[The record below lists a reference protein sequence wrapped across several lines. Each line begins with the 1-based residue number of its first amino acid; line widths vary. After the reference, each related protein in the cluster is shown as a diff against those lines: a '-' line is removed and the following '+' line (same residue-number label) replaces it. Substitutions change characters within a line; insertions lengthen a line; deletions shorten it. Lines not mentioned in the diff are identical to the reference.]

1 MVMSLGLSWIVFVS
15 IFDFVFVF
23 VCVFS
28 CKWRWRWWWWWRGQW
43 WVYSRMQVRTS
54 EQFSALTSWHDSPSW
69 PWTCTRVLRS
79 AFSFGSG
86 HDIAVILR
94 NVDRFFILKVSVIQS
109 LLRCVPKKSFTF
121 IQNEDISCR
130 FFSKCWPD
138 KNQNQEFNPSR
149 CWAFCQIYKKKCRV
163 GQKNS
168 WPTLY

>member
-1 MVMSLGLSWIVFVS
+1 MMTVAWWAMM
-15 IFDFVFVF
+15 
-23 VCVFS
+23 
-28 CKWRWRWWWWWRGQW
+28 RWA
-43 WVYSRMQVRTS
+43 YSRVQVRTS
-54 EQFSALTSWHDSPSW
+54 GQFSALTSWHDSPSW

-138 KNQNQEFNPSR
+138 QNQNQEFNPSR
-149 CWAFCQIYKKKCRV
+149 CWAFCQIYKKKMPCWTKKLMTNFV
-163 GQKNS
+163 LKVLKNEVPLFILVTS
-168 WPTLY
+168 SVS